1 MKKNAVSITE
11 HLTCLDPLDE
21 HNSRQLIG
29 MRLTRAKTLVAEKGN
44 SFQKIF
50 LVQLIVDSRFKIS
63 ESSLPLTRQLVQ
75 AEQEN
80 AMLGHWCCLGEREA
94 ILRISQTQLI

>member
-50 LVQLIVDSRFKIS
+50 QSVDSRFTDS
-63 ESSLPLTRQLVQ
+63 ESSLPLTLTARGSTGICHTGTLV
-75 AEQEN
+75 
-80 AMLGHWCCLGEREA
+80 LFR
-94 ILRISQTQLI
+94 

>member
-29 MRLTRAKTLVAEKGN
+29 MRLTRAKTLVTEKGN

-50 LVQLIVDSRFKIS
+50 QSVDS
-63 ESSLPLTRQLVQ
+63 T
-75 AEQEN
+75 
-80 AMLGHWCCLGEREA
+80 
-94 ILRISQTQLI
+94 

>member
-50 LVQLIVDSRFKIS
+50 QSVDSKFKDS
-63 ESSLPLTRQLVQ
+63 ESSLPLTKITSTGKCYAWTLVLFEEGSYSQNQLDSTDQ
-75 AEQEN
+75 
-80 AMLGHWCCLGEREA
+80 R
-94 ILRISQTQLI
+94 